1 MIVGLRLLLSLGVL
15 ARSDSI
21 ALRSTARDTAVAAV
35 ATAEGPA
42 LRAASALPIIGVRV
56 TPDGLG
62 RWKLT
67 HGPVVIM
74 LVDGVP
80 FASDGT
86 SNFQMSAPPL
96 MRNGELLLPLSA
108 LPALVA
114 RLGDDVHW
122 SAERRELRLGAVRAV
137 AAATAA
143 VVAAAVAGT
152 VAAPAP
158 PAIPAPQ
165 KLVLPAATAAT
176 VATVATAGT
185 AATAA
190 TVALSRTT
198 RRQVS
203 RHRVV
208 VDAGHGGPDNGMK
221 GPLGGRVT
229 LYEKDITLAVAKKL
243 AHELETRGIDV
254 IMTRTTDTL
263 IALSDRGRIANQRR
277 GDLFISVHVNAANPG
292 WNDPAGARGF
302 ETYFLSE
309 AKTEDERRVAQI
321 ENASERFDSDGE
333 TGQADPLGFLIA
345 DMKQNEYL
353 RESSDLASLIQARMR
368 KTHPGPSR
376 GVKQAGFRVLVT
388 SFMPSVLVEIGF
400 GSNPTEAAFIS
411 SAEGQR
417 ELAASVAD
425 AAVEY
430 LAHYERRAGASL
442 GGRK

>member
-67 HGPVVIM
+67 HGPVVIT

-152 VAAPAP
+152 VTAPAS

-165 KLVLPAATAAT
+165 KLVSPAATAAT
-176 VATVATAGT
+176 VAP
-185 AATAA
+185 
-190 TVALSRTT
+190 SRTT

>member
-67 HGPVVIM
+67 HGPVVIT

-152 VAAPAP
+152 VTAPAS

-165 KLVLPAATAAT
+165 KLVSPAA
-176 VATVATAGT
+176 T

-190 TVALSRTT
+190 TVAPSRTT

-221 GPLGGRVT
+221 GPLGGRIT

>member
-1 MIVGLRLLLSLGVL
+1 
-15 ARSDSI
+15 
-21 ALRSTARDTAVAAV
+21 
-35 ATAEGPA
+35 
-42 LRAASALPIIGVRV
+42 
-56 TPDGLG
+56 
-62 RWKLT
+62 
-67 HGPVVIM
+67 
-74 LVDGVP
+74 
-80 FASDGT
+80 
-86 SNFQMSAPPL
+86 
-96 MRNGELLLPLSA
+96 
-108 LPALVA
+108 
-114 RLGDDVHW
+114 
-122 SAERRELRLGAVRAV
+122 
-137 AAATAA
+137 
-143 VVAAAVAGT
+143 
-152 VAAPAP
+152 
-158 PAIPAPQ
+158 
-165 KLVLPAATAAT
+165 
-176 VATVATAGT
+176 
-185 AATAA
+185 
-190 TVALSRTT
+190 
-198 RRQVS
+198 
-203 RHRVV
+203 
-208 VDAGHGGPDNGMK
+208 MK
-221 GPLGGRVT
+221 GPLGGRIT